1 VSTHLKGLGYFV
13 TIQGCPVFADIA
25 AYWAIV
31 INDAHAAVSSIYRGQ
46 DAAKILHA
54 HGKHTQQELIDLGYP
69 ADAVNKSSHCL
80 RSDSLSRWGVPP
92 TGDLAWWQQCADLKI
107 SDVGRCFASARTHGW
122 ELWHPYPAGTGE
134 DQHVG
139 FRHRPTPNSVKDR
152 ARLIRLRL
160 TLPRR

>member
-1 VSTHLKGLGYFV
+1 MMSGHLPGLGYFV
-13 TIQGCPVFADIA
+13 TIQGNPVFADIG

-31 INDAHAAVSSIYRGQ
+31 VNDAGVGVNSIYRGQ

-69 ADAVNKSSHCL
+69 ADSPTTSSHCL
-80 RSDSLSRWGVPP
+80 KSDSSGRWGVPVG
-92 TGDLAWWQQCADLKI
+92 GDLAWWQQGV
-107 SDVGRCFASARTHGW
+107 DVNDDAVDKCFVAARKHGW
-122 ELWHPYPAGTGE
+122 ELWHPYPTGSE
-134 DQHVG
+134 YHHLN

-160 TLPRR
+160 TLPRT